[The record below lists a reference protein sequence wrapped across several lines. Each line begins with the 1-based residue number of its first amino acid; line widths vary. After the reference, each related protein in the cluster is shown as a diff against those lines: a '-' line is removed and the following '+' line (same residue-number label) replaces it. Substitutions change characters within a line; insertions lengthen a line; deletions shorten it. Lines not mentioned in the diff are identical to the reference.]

1 MTDSKENDS
10 PVQEKN
16 SVQKSDPKQKQ
27 SKIFHYLIRDS
38 LQIIFFASPMLIYH
52 AIRLITNQKH
62 HGGFFCDD
70 NSIKYP
76 YKESRISETAV
87 VIQTITIPIIIIMVL
102 ETYIHKKSNENT
114 TKSTSSLIE
123 RIYKYVINYLS
134 AYIVCCS
141 FMWLPK
147 YFNGNLRPH
156 FFDVCQPVLNIDKN
170 NPCDDPKNFGK
181 FITDY
186 YCSKTYMPSIYR
198 TFPSGHASQSCF
210 AVCYLIMFIQRKIS
224 AIRLRICLQ
233 FVLVCYAIFV
243 SLSRIYDYHHHPS
256 DVFFGALLG
265 LLCWLVV
272 VKVVE
277 NDFIVKK
284 KCNHQEKEQ
293 EK

>member
-10 PVQEKN
+10 VDEK
-16 SVQKSDPKQKQ
+16 SKVHKSDPKQKQ
-27 SKIFHYLIRDS
+27 SKVVLYLLRDT
-38 LQIIFFASPMLIYH
+38 LQIIFFASPMLGYH
-52 AIRLITNQKH
+52 AIRLITNQRH

-76 YKESRISETAV
+76 YKESRISEIAV
-87 VIQTITIPIIIIMVL
+87 VIQTISIPIIIIILL
-102 ETYIHKKSNENT
+102 ETYIHNKLNKT
-114 TKSTSSLIE
+114 QDTKTISSLIE

-156 FFDVCQPVLNIDKN
+156 FFDVCQPVLNIDDS
-170 NPCDDPKNFGK
+170 NPCEDPKNFGK
-181 FITDY
+181 FIIDY

-210 AVCYLIMFIQRKIS
+210 AVCYLIMFIQRKIN
-224 AIRLRICLQ
+224 AIRLRIFSQ
-233 FVLVCYAIFV
+233 FLLLCYAIFV
-243 SLSRIYDYHHHPS
+243 SLSRIYDHHHHPV
-256 DVFFGALLG
+256 DVVFGALLG
-265 LLCWLVV
+265 LLCGVVV

-277 NDFIVKK
+277 NDFFLR
-284 KCNHQEKEQ
+284 NDHQEKE
-293 EK
+293 K